1 MGQVKRKDFTAAEI
15 AEAVHGVAPLTAA
28 AHKLSLLGRGTVS
41 AQLLR
46 YWYKRLKDVYKS
58 AGNERVLFISD
69 IHAPYHHPNTLQ
81 FLQGLKDKYKPTRVI
96 SVGDEV
102 DKHGL
107 SYHESNPDLKS
118 AGDELL
124 AAKEF
129 IAELYKMFPEM
140 DILESN
146 HGSLHLR
153 KAMTAGLPRAYLK
166 SYNEV
171 LGVGPGWKWHPELIL
186 ELPNGQQCY
195 VCHGKLA
202 DAAKLSQ
209 NMGMNVV
216 QGHYHSEFSIKFW
229 SNPNNLFFGMAV
241 GCLIDDTSL
250 AMAYNKLTPKRPIIG
265 TGLIIDSKP
274 VLEYMPL

>member
-1 MGQVKRKDFTAAEI
+1 MAQVKRKAFSTTEVLSSIAGKRLTDAAR
-15 AEAVHGVAPLTAA
+15 H
-28 AHKLSLLGRGTVS
+28 LSTLGRGVVS
-41 AQLLR
+41 PQLLA
-46 YWYKRLKDVYKS
+46 YWLKQIS
-58 AGNERVLFISD
+58 GHTTAGQNERILFISD
-69 IHAPYHHPNTLQ
+69 IHAPYHHPNTLE
-81 FLQGLKDKYKPTRVI
+81 FLKMLKDKYKPTRVV

-118 AGDELL
+118 AGDELI

-129 IAELYKMFPEM
+129 IKELYELFPVM
-140 DILESN
+140 DIMESN

-153 KAMTAGLPRAYLK
+153 KAMTAGLPRAYIK

-171 LGVGPGWKWHPELIL
+171 LGVGEGWKWHPELIL

-202 DAAKLSQ
+202 DASKLSQ